1 MNVLVTGSSGRIGRA
16 IYVALTRKGV
26 QVRGFDRHPSST
38 ADIVGDLL
46 SPVLRRDALAGVDAV
61 IHVAALHAPHVGHLP
76 DAEFQRSNVDGTRAL
91 LEAAAAAGLRRIVF
105 TSTTAL
111 YGAAATPTG
120 RAGWVDETLTPIPR
134 TIYHHSKLAAEQL
147 LIEAAGQGG
156 PSVRIL
162 RMSRC
167 FPEAADRMAVH
178 RLHRGIDARDVAAA
192 HIAALADTDDAA
204 AATCL
209 ISAATPFRRE
219 DAQALWDNAPPV
231 IAERAPALA
240 AAFAARGWA
249 LPPRIDRVYDAARAV
264 AKLGWRPRH
273 GFDEVLAQYDAES
286 PEVLMPDAARGNAED

>member
-16 IYVALTRKGV
+16 IYVALTRQGA
-26 QVRGFDRHPSST
+26 QVRGLDRNPSST

-46 SPVLRRDALAGVDAV
+46 SPALRREALAGVDAV
-61 IHVAALHAPHVGHLP
+61 VHVAALHAPQVGHLP
-76 DAEFQRSNVDGTRAL
+76 DAEFQRINVDGTRAL

-111 YGAAATPTG
+111 YGAAATPSG
-120 RAGWVDETLTPIPR
+120 RAGWVDETLTPTPR
-134 TIYHHSKLAAEQL
+134 TIYHRSKLAAERL
-147 LIEAAGQGG
+147 LVEAAGQGG

-167 FPEAADRMAVH
+167 FPEAADRMAVY

-192 HIAALADTDDAA
+192 HVAALADTDAA
-204 AATCL
+204 AVATYL
-209 ISAATPFRRE
+209 VSGATPFRRE
-219 DAQALWDNAPPV
+219 DAQALWDDAPAV

-249 LPPRIDRVYDAARAV
+249 LPPRIDRVYDAALAV
-264 AKLGWRPRH
+264 ARLGWRPRY
-273 GFDEVLAQYDAES
+273 GYDEVLAQYDAES
-286 PEVLMPDAARGNAED
+286 SEVLTPDAARGSAED